1 MAQSYDV
8 SCQSPDC
15 RSVRESETSLIA
27 KQPAHVQT
35 TCGHLLE
42 HHGAYQVHMPM
53 VEKNSD
59 AGLGKYH
66 WVNCAVDIVFLMFRA
81 KMMSTQN
88 SKISLPSKS
97 VLSVLL
103 SLNAV
108 AFLRNK

>member
-1 MAQSYDV
+1 MMSHANL
-8 SCQSPDC
+8 
-15 RSVRESETSLIA
+15 LIAEVCENQRLLCFA
-27 KQPAHVQT
+27 KQPKHVQT

-42 HHGAYQVHMPM
+42 YHGAYQVHMPM

-103 SLNAV
+103 SLNAA